1 MTTSD
6 KSTIENAKA
15 VMSDAE
21 IATWERLPAS
31 EQLAQLRA
39 AINYGV
45 KSGVTDKNMDNVW
58 EAALARNP
66 DARL

>member
-1 MTTSD
+1 MTTSGNT
-6 KSTIENAKA
+6 TIENAKA

-21 IATWERLPAS
+21 IAAWERLPAS

-39 AINYGV
+39 AIEHGV
-45 KSGVTDKNMDNVW
+45 KSGVTDKSMDNVW